1 VNKKADTKTVA
12 VAGTPATAGRP
23 APSREEGAPVTAPRP
38 ARLVVVVLADGEA
51 REAARDAAGSY
62 DCPFCGNV
70 TVSPEGWGDPQSY
83 PAWMREAWEAG
94 GCASP
99 ACLANMTAGQL
110 AAWRERR
117 AREEAEKDLH
127 QRASAQM
134 AAARQLAETKRA
146 EERARLTAQAADAG
160 QCLDCL
166 RHSLRKGHEPRLVR
180 HRDPANCPV
189 SRGR

>member
-1 VNKKADTKTVA
+1 V
-12 VAGTPATAGRP
+12 TALRP
-23 APSREEGAPVTAPRP
+23 AGLA
-38 ARLVVVVLADGEA
+38 VVVLADGEA

-83 PAWMREAWEAG
+83 PAWMRDAYEAG

-99 ACLANMTAGQL
+99 ACQANMTAGQL
-110 AAWRERR
+110 ATWRERR
-117 AREEAEKDLH
+117 AREDAQEDLRR
-127 QRASAQM
+127 RASAQM
-134 AAARQLAETKRA
+134 TADRQLAEEKRA

-166 RHSLRKGHEPRLVR
+166 GYSLRKGHQPRLVR

-189 SRGR
+189 PRGR

>member
-1 VNKKADTKTVA
+1 M
-12 VAGTPATAGRP
+12 TALRP
-23 APSREEGAPVTAPRP
+23 AG
-38 ARLVVVVLADGEA
+38 LVVVVLADGEA

-70 TVSPEGWGDPQSY
+70 TVSPEGWGDPRSY
-83 PAWMREAWEAG
+83 PAWMRDAYQVG

-117 AREEAEKDLH
+117 AREDAQEDLRR
-127 QRASAQM
+127 RASAQM
-134 AAARQLAETKRA
+134 TADRLAAEAKRA
-146 EERARLTAQAADAG
+146 EERARLAAQAADAG

-166 RHSLRKGHEPRLVR
+166 RYSLRKGHQPWLVR

>member
-1 VNKKADTKTVA
+1 MTVLQP
-12 VAGTPATAGRP
+12 AG
-23 APSREEGAPVTAPRP
+23 S
-38 ARLVVVVLADGEA
+38 VVVVLADGEA

-70 TVSPEGWGDPQSY
+70 TVSPQGWGDQQSY
-83 PAWMREAWEAG
+83 PAWMRAAYEAG

-99 ACLANMTAGQL
+99 ACPANMSAGQL
-110 AAWRERR
+110 AAWREQR
-117 AREEAEKDLH
+117 ARQDAEKELRR
-127 QRASAQM
+127 RASAQM
-134 AAARQLAETKRA
+134 AAGRQLAEEKRA
-146 EERARLTAQAADAG
+146 AERARLTAQAADAG

-166 RHSLRKGHEPRLVR
+166 GYSLRKGHQPRLVR